1 MFNRGLDKRNVF
13 VNKKEFGR
21 AKDLIKFYRHKE
33 TPQRFSKV
41 SLQPTN
47 IREKILANL
56 YQTERIVD
64 ILAYC
69 LMPNHFH
76 FLLQQNSPKGISN
89 FIANFTNAYT
99 RYSNTKHTRIGP
111 LFEGVFKA
119 VYIESE
125 EQLLHLSRYIH
136 INPVVSSLVKD
147 NQIQNYPWSSYREY
161 LSLAKD
167 GIAEKDL
174 VLSMFKSVGNYQE
187 FVSDQINYA
196 KKLETIKHLTL
207 E

>member
-76 FLLQQNSPKGISN
+76 LLGEVGE
-89 FIANFTNAYT
+89 
-99 RYSNTKHTRIGP
+99 HP
-111 LFEGVFKA
+111 LE
-119 VYIESE
+119 
-125 EQLLHLSRYIH
+125 
-136 INPVVSSLVKD
+136 
-147 NQIQNYPWSSYREY
+147 
-161 LSLAKD
+161 LARKS
-167 GIAEKDL
+167 AETGHARP
-174 VLSMFKSVGNYQE
+174 FNRR
-187 FVSDQINYA
+187 
-196 KKLETIKHLTL
+196 H
-207 E
+207 